1 MTVFPSR
8 AMTVERVNG
17 PHIVAPVGETSL
29 LKRQFL
35 PNLLSNGTVLGLNIL
50 ISLWFTPYLIR
61 RLGVAVYGLL
71 PLAFTMS
78 NYLNVIT
85 LSLNN
90 AAGRF
95 LAIDLKKK
103 DNLSANRTFN
113 TNFFGNLG
121 VIVLCLPIVAA
132 MLFLAPRLFNIP
144 AGQETAAT
152 YLFLTVFAA
161 YLLGFFRSSFSVS
174 SWALNRFDL
183 RNIFGA
189 LFFIT
194 RAGFVVLLF
203 SAFRP
208 SLFFLGSGI
217 FLATCVWLA
226 GDFLLWKKLTPQLRI
241 QAALFDRTRLGQ
253 FFSMG
258 GWLLINQLGLV
269 LFLKM
274 DLVIANMFLGAKAA
288 GEYGSVLVFSSLIQQ
303 VAFNMSV
310 TLTPSFVSKFAGGD
324 HESLERIS
332 QLALKFMGLVL
343 VLPVGLIC
351 GLARP
356 ILLTWLG
363 KDFLHL
369 QPLLVMLTF
378 HLALNLAVRPLF
390 GLNIAF
396 NKVRLPGL
404 FTLAAGIGNLVL
416 AVVLVRAGWGVVG
429 IALSSAISLTAKNL
443 LFTPLYAAH
452 IQKLPLGTYYA
463 RLLPLAALNGVFA
476 GIVFWIDRLAG
487 IRTLPMLAVVAACI
501 SMAYLLLT
509 YRFFLKKDEKALLWK
524 LLPSRLRPEFHEDD

>member
-1 MTVFPSR
+1 MTG
-8 AMTVERVNG
+8 ERPDGPNG
-17 PHIVAPVGETSL
+17 AATAGENSL

-103 DNLSANRTFN
+103 DDLSANRTFN
-113 TNFFGNLG
+113 TNFFGNIG
-121 VIVLCLPIVAA
+121 VIALCLPIVAA

-144 AGQETAAT
+144 PGQERAAT

-161 YLLGFFRSSFSVS
+161 YLLSFFRSSFSVS

-189 LFFIT
+189 LYFIT
-194 RAGFVVLLF
+194 RAGFVVLF
-203 SAFRP
+203 FAAFRP

-217 FLATCVWLA
+217 FMATCVWLA
-226 GDFLLWKKLTPQLRI
+226 GDILLWKRLTPQLRV
-241 QAALFDRTRLGQ
+241 QAAYFDRTRLGQ

-258 GWLLINQLGLV
+258 GWLLINQLGIM

-274 DLVIANMFLGAKAA
+274 DLVIANMFLGARVA

-324 HESLERIS
+324 HDSLERIS

-351 GLARP
+351 GFARP

-369 QPLLVMLTF
+369 QPLLVVLTF

-404 FTLAAGIGNLVL
+404 FTLAAGVFNLVL
-416 AVVLVRAGWGVVG
+416 AVILVRAGWGVLG
-429 IALSSAISLTAKNL
+429 IALSSAVSLTAKNM

-452 IQKLPLGTYYA
+452 IQKLPLSTYFA
-463 RLLPLAALNGVFA
+463 RLLPLVALNGVFA
-476 GIVFWIDRLAG
+476 TIVFAIDKLFG
-487 IRTLPMLAVVAACI
+487 IRTLPTLVLMAAVI
-501 SMAYLLLT
+501 SLAYLMLT
-509 YRFFLKKDEKALLWK
+509 YRFFIKRDEKTLLWK
-524 LLPSRLRPEFHEDD
+524 LLPSRLRPEFHESD